1 VLWFLNSIF
10 FSLARSSTLAS
21 ALSSVLL
28 KASRKS
34 KLLNVCHK
42 SQSRNVPATYPLKVK
57 GKNSTSQ
64 VLGILLRAASATA
77 AAVSYA
83 SALKKKNGRLH
94 RPLQIQDTASRAF
107 LKQQLSTGQSE
118 DIRRKN
124 QEDNHLTHHIRSL
137 PHFGAGNRK
146 GRNVLGR
153 GSIVVKDDTK
163 GSSRQLFSLR
173 LSSRFDKP
181 LRPIPL
187 ALQPPATFGNV
198 ASLVDLPLPP
208 YQRRHQ
214 RRLNSASPDF

>member
-83 SALKKKNGRLH
+83 SALKKKTAVFIARYKFKTRHHGLFWNSNY
-94 RPLQIQDTASRAF
+94 PLVN
-107 LKQQLSTGQSE
+107 LK
-118 DIRRKN
+118 I
-124 QEDNHLTHHIRSL
+124 
-137 PHFGAGNRK
+137 
-146 GRNVLGR
+146 
-153 GSIVVKDDTK
+153 
-163 GSSRQLFSLR
+163 
-173 LSSRFDKP
+173 
-181 LRPIPL
+181 
-187 ALQPPATFGNV
+187 
-198 ASLVDLPLPP
+198 
-208 YQRRHQ
+208 
-214 RRLNSASPDF
+214 